1 LGVGAEP
8 AAGSGCRAM
17 CRRPQELPRSSPALL
32 VSVVMRGFRRLP
44 ALVDS
49 WFDLLPA
56 NQRETAHRLHGAIL
70 AAEPQAETLVRSGN
84 LFYGLGHD
92 FGLALAPHRTHV
104 HLQVLTGGEPSP
116 AFPDL
121 VRSGKG
127 LLWRFK
133 LGDAVDAA
141 AVGRLA
147 VVVFSQLRAGVRS
160 PIERH

>member
-1 LGVGAEP
+1 
-8 AAGSGCRAM
+8 
-17 CRRPQELPRSSPALL
+17 
-32 VSVVMRGFRRLP
+32 MRGLRRLP

-56 NQRETAHRLHGAIL
+56 NQRETALMLHGAIL
-70 AAEPQAETLVRSGN
+70 SAEPQAEILVRSGN

-92 FGLALAPHRTHV
+92 FGLALAPHRTHI

-133 LGDAVDAA
+133 LGDAVDAPGVA
-141 AVGRLA
+141 RLSI
-147 VVVFSQLRAGVRS
+147 VVFSQLRAGLRS
-160 PIERH
+160 PIERY